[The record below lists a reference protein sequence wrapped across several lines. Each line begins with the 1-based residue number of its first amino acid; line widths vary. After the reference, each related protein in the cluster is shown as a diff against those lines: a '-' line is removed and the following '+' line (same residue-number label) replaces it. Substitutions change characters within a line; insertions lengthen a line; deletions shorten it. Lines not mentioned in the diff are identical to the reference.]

1 MTTKQII
8 TILVV
13 IIVLYFGGNLFA
25 SENLL
30 LSKQGQLE
38 LLSKAKV
45 SDISKREIAEAA
57 TEESKKHSDDGYLA
71 NPRATDCFDALGYR
85 YTGGRYNNE
94 LIRFRLRCPPKIK
107 PNKKYPLIVW
117 FHGKGESGN
126 DNERQ
131 LAHLQYTLPFLAGPK
146 SLDFFMLVTQC
157 PSDNPYWDTSVSSE
171 GKGDAP
177 ITIAM
182 EIFEHLLKE
191 YPIDQ
196 KRISTFGQCSG
207 AVGSTELVRKYPQLI
222 SAVVYISATPPAGL
236 MMKDVAISSFNCT
249 DDGGVPIQAMR
260 DYVKRVNDVGGNAHL
275 TEINM
280 ASHDAWT
287 PALSQYKVVAWMIA
301 QKKNS
306 FLSPPP
312 GIVLDALS
320 WTQVFI
326 YFGLPICCLIPLL
339 VIRFW
344 KRK

>member
-1 MTTKQII
+1 MTTKQ
-8 TILVV
+8 TIMIFG
-13 IIVLYFGGNLFA
+13 IIVLFFLSNLLYA

-30 LSKQGQLE
+30 LSKHGQLE

-57 TEESKKHSDDGYLA
+57 TEDSKKHSDDGYLA
-71 NPRATDCFDALGYR
+71 NPKATDCFDALGYR

-131 LAHLQYTLPFLAGPK
+131 LAHLQYTLPFLVGPE

-157 PSDNPYWDTSVSSE
+157 PQDNPYWDTSVSQE

-177 ITIAM
+177 FTIAM
-182 EIFEHLLKE
+182 EIFERILEE
-191 YPIDQ
+191 YPID
-196 KRISTFGQCSG
+196 KTKISTFGQCSG
-207 AVGSTELVRKYPQLI
+207 AVGSTELIRKYPQLI
-222 SAVVYISATPPAGL
+222 SAVVYISATHPVGL
-236 MMKDVAISSFNCT
+236 MMKDVTISSFNCT
-249 DDGGVPIQAMR
+249 DDPNVSIQGMR
-260 DYVKRVNDVGGNAHL
+260 DYVKRVNDAGGNAHL
-275 TEINM
+275 TEIKA

-287 PALSQYKVVAWMIA
+287 PALSQYKVIAWMIV

-312 GIVLDALS
+312 GVVLNTLS

>member
-1 MTTKQII
+1 MATKQ
-8 TILVV
+8 TIMIFG
-13 IIVLYFGGNLFA
+13 IIVLFFLGNLLFA
-25 SENLL
+25 SENLP

-45 SDISKREIAEAA
+45 SDISRREITQAA
-57 TEESKKHSDDGYLA
+57 SEESKQHTDTGYLA
-71 NPRATDCFDALGYR
+71 HPMAKDCFDALSYR

-94 LIRFRLRCPPKIK
+94 LIRFRLRCPPKIVSGR
-107 PNKKYPLIVW
+107 KYPLIVW
-117 FHGKGESGN
+117 FHGKGESGD

-157 PSDNPYWDTSVSSE
+157 PADNPYWNTSISSE

-182 EIFEHLLKE
+182 EIFEQILKE

-207 AVGSTELVRKYPQLI
+207 AVGSTELIRKYPELI
-222 SAVVYISATPPAGL
+222 SAVVYISASPPAGL
-236 MMKDVAISSFNCT
+236 MIKDVTISSFNCT
-249 DDGGVPIQAMR
+249 DDPNVSIQGMR
-260 DYVKRVNDVGGNAHL
+260 DYVKRVKDAGGNAHL
-275 TEINM
+275 TEIKA

-287 PALSQYKVVAWMIA
+287 PALSQYNVIAWMIT

-306 FLSPPP
+306 LLSPPP
-312 GIVLDALS
+312 GIVLNPRS
-320 WTQVFI
+320 WTQTFF
-326 YFGLPICCLIPLL
+326 YFGLPICCLVPLL